1 MALPSRDQLAARLKS
16 WTARANTRL
25 DTWADRVQA
34 HPAYHWIRKHWLA
47 TSAAIAAAVV
57 VLAFAF
63 ATTCGF
69 RKCPSTES
77 LQRYEPREG
86 SPVLDREGAMLG
98 RLQYVRRVNI
108 PLDTVPQVVRDAFL
122 AVEDRR
128 FYDHGGI
135 DLRSAVRAVFANVR
149 EMGVAEG
156 FSTITMQV
164 VRNAFIPEMAL
175 QRTLRRKLIELA
187 LARKLEQNLSKD
199 KILELYLNVIY
210 LGNGVYGVEAA
221 SRDLFGKGVGRLSL
235 EEAAT
240 LAALPKGPSSYNP
253 RRHPERALARRNLVI
268 SLMEQQGR
276 VTPEAAREARARPL
290 KIEEKGWYPES
301 DQIDALDPIR
311 AAVDSLLGDD
321 TDGMADV
328 VVHTTIDARAQQA
341 AARAVRTQ
349 AARIERNAEAG
360 RRRDASVQGAM
371 VALDP
376 RTGEIRALV
385 NGSTYERGG
394 FSRALS
400 ARRQPGSAFKPFV
413 YGAALAQGYSPA
425 MVLDDSPVEIELVT
439 GETWE
444 PDNYGGEYSGQ
455 LTMRRALMLSANAA
469 TIRLAEQ
476 VGLSSVISYAERMGI
491 RSGLPH
497 VPALALGA
505 AEVTPLEL
513 VAAYA
518 PFANG
523 GYRIAPSLISSITRG
538 DGTPVWERDSQ
549 VHESILDPREAFQI
563 TSMLQTVVQHGTGFE
578 VRRAG
583 VRDSIAGKTGTTNE
597 GNDVWFVGYT
607 PSLVTGFWFGYDT
620 PMSLGANASG
630 GRLAAPAFAD
640 FYRRGWQGGTNAHWD
655 PPPGLIMKVIDSYNG
670 ELANQYC
677 PVTQREWFK
686 SGTEPTRYCDD
697 HQASLWETLE
707 GIGGAFGKA
716 IKDLL
721 GF

>member
-1 MALPSRDQLAARLKS
+1 MRYREWL
-16 WTARANTRL
+16 TRANLRL
-25 DTWADRVQA
+25 DAWADKVQA
-34 HPAYHWIRKHWLA
+34 HPAYHWIRKHWLV
-47 TSAAIAAAVV
+47 TSGAVAAAVV
-57 VLAFAF
+57 LLAFVF

-69 RKCPSTES
+69 RGCPSTES
-77 LQRYEPREG
+77 LQNYEPAQG
-86 SPVLDREGAMLG
+86 SPVLDRDGVMLG

-108 PLDTVPQVVRDAFL
+108 PLDSVPQVVRDAFL

-135 DLRSAVRAVFANVR
+135 DLRSAVRALFANVR

-187 LARKLEQNLSKD
+187 LARKLEKNLTKD
-199 KILELYLNVIY
+199 RILELYLNVIY

-221 SRDLFGKGVGRLSL
+221 SRDLFGKSVGKLKL

-268 SLMEQQGR
+268 TLMEQQGR
-276 VTPEAAREARARPL
+276 VTPEAAREARAKPL
-290 KIEEKGWYPES
+290 TIEERGWYPES
-301 DQIDALDPIR
+301 DQIDAFDPIR
-311 AAVDSLLGDD
+311 AVVDSLLGDD
-321 TDGMADV
+321 ADAMGDV
-328 VVHTTIDARAQQA
+328 IVHTTIDSRAQQA

-349 AARIERNAEAG
+349 ADRIELNAEAG
-360 RRRDASVQGAM
+360 RRREASVQGAM

-376 RTGEIRALV
+376 RNGEIRAIV
-385 NGSTYERGG
+385 NGSAYERGG
-394 FSRALS
+394 FSRALA

-413 YGAALAQGYSPA
+413 YGAALSSGYSPA
-425 MVLDDSPVEIELVT
+425 MVLDDAPVELELAT
-439 GETWE
+439 GEIWE
-444 PDNYGGEYSGQ
+444 PENYGGEYSGQ

-469 TIRLAEQ
+469 TIRLAGQ
-476 VGLSSVISYAERMGI
+476 VGLRSVISYAERMGI
-491 RSGLPH
+491 HSALPD

-523 GYRIAPSLISSITRG
+523 GFRIAPSLVTSITTR
-538 DGTPVWERDSQ
+538 DSTPIWERDSI
-549 VHESILDPREAFQI
+549 VHEPVLDPREAFQI

-607 PSLVTGFWFGYDT
+607 PSLVAGFWFGYDT

-630 GRLAAPAFAD
+630 GRLAAPAFAE
-640 FYRRGWQGGTNAHWD
+640 FYRRGWQSGTSTNWD
-655 PPPGLIMKVIDSYNG
+655 PPPGLVMRVIDSYNG

-677 PVTQREWFK
+677 PVTHREWFK
-686 SGTEPTRYCDD
+686 SGTEPTTYCDE

-707 GIGGAFGKA
+707 GIGGAFGRA